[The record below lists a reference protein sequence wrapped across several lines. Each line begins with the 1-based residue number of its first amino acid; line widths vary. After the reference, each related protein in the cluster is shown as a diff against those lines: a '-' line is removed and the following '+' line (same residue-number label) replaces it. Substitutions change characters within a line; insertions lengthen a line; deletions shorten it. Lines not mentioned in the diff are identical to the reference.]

1 MSETSVVEE
10 LSQTECWEEL
20 RVADVGRLAFA
31 VVDEIHILPIT
42 FTIRGGHLYFLTEEG
57 TKLLGVVMG
66 SAVALE
72 VDSHD
77 DRLATSVVVRGTARL
92 LPEDEAHLV
101 DDLLTLPWDRPET
114 PRYNVVQIEPTSLTG
129 RRFARS

>member
-1 MSETSVVEE
+1 MSEKTFCGVV
-10 LSQTECWEEL
+10 
-20 RVADVGRLAFA
+20 A
-31 VVDEIHILPIT
+31 VVGAPNAGKSSLVNALVGQKVAIVSPKAQT
-42 FTIRGGHLYFLTEEG
+42 TR

-77 DRLATSVVVRGTARL
+77 DRLATSVVVHGIARL
-92 LPEDEAHLV
+92 LPEDEAHLTE
-101 DDLLTLPWDRPET
+101 DLLTLPWAMPDT
-114 PRYNVVQIEPTSLTG
+114 PRYNVVCIQPTSVTG